1 MSFQFNAY
9 SLALLMSGVAALLM
23 SLIIFERTLAV
34 VKWFSVTMLCSA
46 VWAIC
51 YALELS
57 SHTLG
62 QMLFWINLEYI
73 GISFIPAAWIVFII
87 KFIGKDE
94 WLTKRNYAIIFSFPV
109 LALGF
114 VWTNRWHHI
123 HYSEVS
129 VDGSGP
135 FPLLAITP
143 GPWYHVHT
151 IYFYFLLA
159 WGMYLLINK
168 FRKADAVYKRQNSS
182 ILIGALIPW
191 SVNVIYLLGLR
202 PYKHLD
208 LTPYAFIL
216 TSIVIGF
223 SLLKFKL
230 FDVVPLAREKV
241 IEGIREGIL
250 VLDSQGRVVDLNAP
264 MKKFLQQYSSSIVG
278 VQLDQIIPQEYKL
291 HLLITRHASDN
302 LDIKLKDAEGDRYF
316 EVAITPLFENEA
328 AFSGTLLIFWEIT
341 ERKQAEEK
349 LKIQAEEMML
359 LNELKDRLFS
369 IVSHDIRGPISGLN
383 ALLKMAGE
391 GNLTQ
396 SEFKSLLPS
405 LTKDVGYISDMLDNL
420 LQWSKSQLQGETIHP
435 ENFDLKF
442 ITCEKLLLFEKRALE
457 KNITL
462 NDRVADG
469 SFLWADRDMVG
480 VVLQNLI
487 GNAIKFC
494 KAGDS
499 VTLAAEVHDADTTVS
514 VSDTGIGMDKEKL
527 SQLFGLHSTTRRGT
541 EGEKGTGIGLKL
553 CMDFVEKNDGA
564 IWADSEPGKGSR
576 FYFRLKTGT
585 AR

>member
-1 MSFQFNAY
+1 
-9 SLALLMSGVAALLM
+9 MSGVAALLM

-94 WLTKRNYAIIFSFPV
+94 WLTKRNYTIIFSFPV

-316 EVAITPLFENEA
+316 EVAITPL
-328 AFSGTLLIFWEIT
+328 
-341 ERKQAEEK
+341 
-349 LKIQAEEMML
+349 
-359 LNELKDRLFS
+359 
-369 IVSHDIRGPISGLN
+369 
-383 ALLKMAGE
+383 
-391 GNLTQ
+391 
-396 SEFKSLLPS
+396 
-405 LTKDVGYISDMLDNL
+405 
-420 LQWSKSQLQGETIHP
+420 
-435 ENFDLKF
+435 
-442 ITCEKLLLFEKRALE
+442 
-457 KNITL
+457 
-462 NDRVADG
+462 
-469 SFLWADRDMVG
+469 
-480 VVLQNLI
+480 
-487 GNAIKFC
+487 
-494 KAGDS
+494 
-499 VTLAAEVHDADTTVS
+499 
-514 VSDTGIGMDKEKL
+514 
-527 SQLFGLHSTTRRGT
+527 
-541 EGEKGTGIGLKL
+541 
-553 CMDFVEKNDGA
+553 
-564 IWADSEPGKGSR
+564 
-576 FYFRLKTGT
+576 LKTKQHS
-585 AR
+585 AERF